1 MPSRAGI
8 EPGSSAS
15 VPPSYQLSYGDSGR
29 RPRKFGYLLKCGQW
43 RVVYSRRGPNPY
55 MRYIQVVRVK
65 DGYFF
70 EVGWLGGCFGP
81 GAGRPGRMSCWCAAG
96 AAVTSVSRVV

>member
-1 MPSRAGI
+1 
-8 EPGSSAS
+8 
-15 VPPSYQLSYGDSGR
+15 
-29 RPRKFGYLLKCGQW
+29 
-43 RVVYSRRGPNPY
+43 

-65 DGYFF
+65 DGCFF
-70 EVGWLGGCFGP
+70 EVGRLGGCFGP